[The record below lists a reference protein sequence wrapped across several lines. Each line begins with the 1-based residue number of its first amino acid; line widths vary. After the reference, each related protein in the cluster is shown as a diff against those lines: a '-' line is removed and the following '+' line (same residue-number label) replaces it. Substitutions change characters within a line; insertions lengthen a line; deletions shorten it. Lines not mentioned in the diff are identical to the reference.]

1 MTNPP
6 RVLVV
11 DDSKSC
17 RNLIKMALTQLNYT
31 IAGEAADGQEAVDV
45 FRSEKPDMVLLDI
58 NMPKKT
64 GEQALPE
71 IMAINPDAFVVMMTS
86 VSDLTTV
93 EKCLENGASNYIRKD
108 TPIEEIKNMIKET
121 WEG

>member
-1 MTNPP
+1 MANPP

-58 NMPKKT
+58 NMPKMT

-71 IMAINPDAFVVMMTS
+71 IMAINPEAFVVMMTS